1 MSVRLFTPSPYLLI
15 AALGFAMIW
24 NVGAIAQKSGPA
36 GPKNTPASAVD
47 TVTLAEPE
55 VKQLLLLMD
64 TDQNG
69 KISRREFID
78 FMNREFDRL
87 DVDKS
92 GELDPRELTKSRFR
106 ASTFAAAGK

>member
-1 MSVRLFTPSPYLLI
+1 MHIKVFTPSRLFI
-15 AALGFAMIW
+15 AALGLTTIW
-24 NVGAIAQKSGPA
+24 GVSATAQKSGPA
-36 GPKNTPASAVD
+36 APKPTAVAAVD
-47 TVTLAEPE
+47 TVALAEPE

-69 KISRREFID
+69 KISKKEFID

-87 DVDKS
+87 DMDKS

-106 ASTFAAAGK
+106 ASTFAATGK